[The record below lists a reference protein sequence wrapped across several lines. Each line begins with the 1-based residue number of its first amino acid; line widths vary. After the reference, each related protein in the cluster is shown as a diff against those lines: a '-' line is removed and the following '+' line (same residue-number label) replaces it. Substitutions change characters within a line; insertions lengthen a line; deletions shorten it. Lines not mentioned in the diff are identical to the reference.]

1 MSSQSPPLSIASSKR
16 SDTLRGILILVFA
29 TFFFAAQDAITKKLT
44 QSVSVYEI
52 VCIRFF
58 FFSLFAIVY
67 TARNTKLSEAL
78 KSQVP
83 VLQIIRALLI
93 SGEIAIFAYAVRF
106 LGLAELHAMFACF
119 PLLITALSV
128 PFLKE
133 QVGWR
138 RWVAIFVGFIG
149 TLIIIR
155 PGTGV
160 FEPVAMLALVCAL
173 MFAMYNILTR
183 KVSRYDSFQTSL
195 LYFGLVGFFV
205 SLLTMPWFWETPTNE
220 EALWLLAIS
229 AVAIIGHIGLIK
241 ALELAPAVILQP
253 FNYFVLIW
261 AICIG
266 YFAFGEILDTMTL
279 LGAVIVV
286 SSGVF
291 VAYREYRIASIQHR
305 EPS

>member
-1 MSSQSPPLSIASSKR
+1 MSSQSPPLSVASSKR
-16 SDTLRGILILVFA
+16 SDNLRGILILVFA

-58 FFSLFAIVY
+58 FFSLFAIIF
-67 TARNTKLSEAL
+67 TARNNRLSEAI
-78 KSQVP
+78 KSKVPTLQV
-83 VLQIIRALLI
+83 IRALLI
-93 SGEIAIFAYAVRF
+93 SGEIAIFAYAIRF

-138 RWVAIFVGFIG
+138 RWVAIFIGFIG

-160 FEPVAMLALVCAL
+160 FEPVAILALVCAL

-261 AICIG
+261 AIGIG
-266 YFAFGEILDTMTL
+266 YFAFGEILDTMTM

-286 SSGVF
+286 SSGVYIAF
-291 VAYREYRIASIQHR
+291 REYRIASIQ
-305 EPS
+305 PS